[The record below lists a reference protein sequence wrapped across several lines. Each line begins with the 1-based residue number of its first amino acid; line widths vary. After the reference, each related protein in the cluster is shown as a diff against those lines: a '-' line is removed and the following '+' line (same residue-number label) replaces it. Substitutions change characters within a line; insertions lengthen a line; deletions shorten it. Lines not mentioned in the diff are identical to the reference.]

1 VKGTGIMNF
10 YTHFLDEM
18 NGSSNN
24 SAEIPH
30 IIEQGDYLCVEA
42 SDSLLH
48 IYRAVDTN
56 EQVHPAVCQMEHNGR
71 TYRLETIE
79 DGKW

>member
-1 VKGTGIMNF
+1 MNF

-18 NGSSNN
+18 NGSGNGHSQGDLPM
-24 SAEIPH
+24 IR
-30 IIEQGDYLCVEA
+30 EQGNYLCVEA
-42 SDSLLH
+42 SDNLLH
-48 IYRAVDTN
+48 IYRAIEAN
-56 EQVHPAVCQMEHNGR
+56 EQVHPSVAQMHYNGR